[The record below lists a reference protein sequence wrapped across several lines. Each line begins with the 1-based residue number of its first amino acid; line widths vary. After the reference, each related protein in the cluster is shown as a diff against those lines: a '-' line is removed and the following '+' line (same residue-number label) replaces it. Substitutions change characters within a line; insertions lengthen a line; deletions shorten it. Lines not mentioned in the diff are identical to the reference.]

1 MTALEKILPIETEG
15 QKIAKILAAIVFFAA
30 MRPQTKNLLQREGRI
45 QSVPKGHIIFMNE
58 DDAARFY
65 LIQRGWVKIFRET
78 LGGEEAILDVLTAG
92 SVFGETSIFE
102 NKAYAY
108 GAEVIEDAVIL
119 SFPSH
124 ILENET
130 AENIDFALS
139 FLQHISRKNLAKDKE
154 IELRSVQNAAQRIG
168 CFLLRLCKT
177 EQRSATLHLAWE
189 KSLIAARLG
198 MTPETFSRSLA
209 KLQKEA
215 GIHIKGP
222 TITISDIG
230 MLVRYTCTAC
240 SNVFP
245 CDN

>member
-1 MTALEKILPIETEG
+1 MTALEKMLPPETEG
-15 QKIAKILAAIVFFAA
+15 QKIARILAGTGFFAT
-30 MRPQTKNLLQREGRI
+30 MRSQTKNLLQRESRI

-58 DDAARFY
+58 DNADRFY
-65 LIQRGWVKIFRET
+65 LIQKGWIKIFRET

-92 SVFGETSIFE
+92 SVFGETSIFD
-102 NKAYAY
+102 NRTYAY

-119 SFPSH
+119 SFPAY
-124 ILENET
+124 ILENKT
-130 AENIDFALS
+130 RENIDFAFTL
-139 FLQHISRKNLAKDKE
+139 LQHVSRKNLAKDKE

-177 EQRSATLHLAWE
+177 EQKSATLHLAWE